1 MLLAHFIINDSF
13 PVLFTSYIECYVN
26 QQYLKRDPKS
36 PLFLDVFCFYINIHQ
51 DIHSD
56 DDMDNNPHA
65 GMDNDGGDMDNN
77 SLGMDNDGDDMDNNS
92 PGMDDDKGI
101 VFPCV
106 RPPFPLKFLIKI
118 CVQYLKRNKINTY
131 LR

>member
-1 MLLAHFIINDSF
+1 
-13 PVLFTSYIECYVN
+13 
-26 QQYLKRDPKS
+26 
-36 PLFLDVFCFYINIHQ
+36 
-51 DIHSD
+51 
-56 DDMDNNPHA
+56 MDNNPHA

>member
-1 MLLAHFIINDSF
+1 
-13 PVLFTSYIECYVN
+13 
-26 QQYLKRDPKS
+26 
-36 PLFLDVFCFYINIHQ
+36 
-51 DIHSD
+51 
-56 DDMDNNPHA
+56 
-65 GMDNDGGDMDNN
+65 MDNDGGDMDNN

-106 RPPFPLKFLIKI
+106 CPPFPLKLLIKI
-118 CVQYLKRNKINTY
+118 CVQYLKRNKVNTY

>member
-1 MLLAHFIINDSF
+1 
-13 PVLFTSYIECYVN
+13 
-26 QQYLKRDPKS
+26 
-36 PLFLDVFCFYINIHQ
+36 
-51 DIHSD
+51 
-56 DDMDNNPHA
+56 MDNTPHA
-65 GMDNDGGDMDNN
+65 GMDNGGGDMDNN
-77 SLGMDNDGDDMDNNS
+77 LHAGMDNDGDDMDNNS